1 MQVFRSER
9 ALRAVTLIELVI
21 AVVIAGFIA
30 SIAVVAFSAADED
43 SDTKAAQSHALSV
56 INAQVS
62 ASPRN
67 LGFTDNPSALGLR
80 PANVAAVDGIADEIR
95 EVSMAVSDGRLGI
108 SAWVSEGVC
117 LQTVLNS
124 VDDADYEFQ
133 RVEGFTCDARVLLN
147 N

>member
-1 MQVFRSER
+1 MQVFGPKR

-43 SDTKAAQSHALSV
+43 SEAKAAQSYALSV
-56 INAQVS
+56 INAQIS

-67 LGFTDNPSALGLR
+67 LGFTDNPAALGLR
-80 PANVAAVDGIADEIR
+80 PANVAAVGGIADERR
-95 EVSMAVSDGRLGI
+95 EVSMAVSEGKLGI

-117 LQTVLNS
+117 LETVLSS
-124 VDDADYEFQ
+124 VSDADYEFQ
-133 RVEGFTCDARVLLN
+133 RVEGFTCDARVIFSS
-147 N
+147 